1 MVFTS
6 TSTTRVWT
14 TVTPRLATGSEG
26 PGKGK
31 DPDGHG
37 TFVAGIIAGDGAGS
51 DTIKTN
57 PPPGSFEDP
66 DFKGMA
72 IKAKLHVLKYDD
84 TNVNHHVSD
93 RWLQTESADYHYI
106 QSPKRKNTLISNNS
120 WEYED
125 ESDYTWAAAA
135 MTPPPEMR
143 CRRSLAISR

>member
-1 MVFTS
+1 MTNH
-6 TSTTRVWT
+6 
-14 TVTPRLATGSEG
+14 LELTGQGIYVNVNDSGVDDSHADFGNRIEG

-72 IKAKLHVLKYDD
+72 PEVKLHVLKYDD

-106 QSPKRKNTLISNNS
+106 QSKNPKRKNTLISNNS
-120 WEYED
+120 WEY
-125 ESDYTWAAAA
+125 
-135 MTPPPEMR
+135 R
-143 CRRSLAISR
+143 G